1 MAVLNK
7 KQIYSHK
14 GEAAQAVRVI
24 GKQGTSELVTLPL
37 GFSVNIRVPRL
48 SLASP
53 CVHTIP
59 MS

>member
-1 MAVLNK
+1 MYI
-7 KQIYSHK
+7 QIYSHK
-14 GEAAQAVRVI
+14 GGAAQAVRVI

-37 GFSVNIRVPRL
+37 GFSVNIQVPRL

-53 CVHTIP
+53 CVRTIP